1 MIFSMQIKDILTPDR
16 MLCHVQATSKK
27 RVFEYFSKLLAT
39 ETSKLSNR
47 EILNSLLAR
56 ERLGSTGLGRGVAIP
71 HARVSNCDVTLAAF
85 LQLESGI
92 DYDAIDRQPVD
103 LLFALMVPEECTEE
117 HLQILAQ
124 LAEMFSDA
132 AFREQLRNG
141 KDCSEKYQLFA
152 EWQPSDRP
160 ILDEDDD

>member
-1 MIFSMQIKDILTPDR
+1 MQIKDILTPDR
-16 MLCHVQATSKK
+16 MLCHVQASSKK

-39 ETSKLSNR
+39 ETSKLGNR

-71 HARVSNCDVTLAAF
+71 HARVSHCDVTLAAF
-85 LQLESGI
+85 LQLDQGI

-103 LLFALMVPEECTEE
+103 LLFALVVPEHCTDE
-117 HLQILAQ
+117 HLQILAH

-132 AFREQLRNG
+132 TFREQLRNG
-141 KDCSEKYQLFA
+141 RDCGEKYKLFA
-152 EWQPSDRP
+152 EWQPSQSPMTIQHD
-160 ILDEDDD
+160 DE